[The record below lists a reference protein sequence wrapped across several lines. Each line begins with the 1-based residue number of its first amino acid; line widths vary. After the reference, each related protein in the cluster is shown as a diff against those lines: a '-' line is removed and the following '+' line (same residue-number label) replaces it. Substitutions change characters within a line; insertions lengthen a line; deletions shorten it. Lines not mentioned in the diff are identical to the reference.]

1 MVAQK
6 DKSKKLTDMQP
17 LIDKNKEDIQSLLP
31 VINSLMNF
39 VANEKESSVRLVGL
53 QYVISKNTWM
63 HLQI

>member
-53 QYVISKNTWM
+53 QYVISKNT
-63 HLQI
+63 